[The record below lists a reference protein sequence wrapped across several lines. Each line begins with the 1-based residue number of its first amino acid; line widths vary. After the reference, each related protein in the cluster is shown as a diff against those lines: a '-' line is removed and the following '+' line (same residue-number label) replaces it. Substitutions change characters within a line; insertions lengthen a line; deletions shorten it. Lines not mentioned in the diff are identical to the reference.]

1 MRFPPSFLDELKAR
15 LQVSDVV
22 GRRVKLKKAGREWK
36 GLSPFQQEK
45 SPSFTVNDQKQF
57 YHDFSTGKHGNIFDF
72 VMETEGVSFPEAVER
87 LASLAGLPLPRT
99 SREEEQRD
107 ERAKSL
113 FDVMELATKYFEQNL
128 ASNIGAQ
135 ARGYLSDRAIAPS
148 TGVEFRLGYAT
159 ANRFGL
165 KEYLGSKGVSVADMI
180 ETGLLIAGEDI
191 PVPYDRFRDRV
202 IIPIH
207 DQRGRVI
214 GFGGRALKSDV
225 QPKYLNSPETSIFH
239 KGSVVFNFHRAR
251 EPAHKAGSV
260 VAVEGYMDAIAIYQ
274 AGIKG
279 VVATMGTAFTE
290 EQVTMLWR
298 LSSEPVVCFDA
309 DRAGIAAAHRSIDR
323 ILPLLTVGK
332 SFRFAFMVGEKDPDD
347 LIRERGV
354 EAFKDVLVG
363 SLPMWD
369 VLWARET
376 DGVNVKSPDTQ
387 ASLEKK
393 LTALIRTIKDSS
405 VQTAYVRTCRLQLA
419 ELFWQAVRGG
429 KAKAG
434 WDGKARAGRDGKSK
448 TGRDGKAKNEP
459 NQVPSKELRSELDD
473 RENGLQK
480 VLLGMLVH
488 YPEFLDDKQDT
499 ILRLK
504 FAPELDRFC
513 TALYK
518 LLVVEKELSVQQIY
532 SHLED
537 SFYNVLHTI
546 HGKATDGRSW
556 GSNLFARFP
565 LLAFNPPQDFVS
577 RCIDHLARRVH
588 LDELEQ
594 DVQYAKNLAGDN
606 DDAFDLLLSRVREY
620 QNEHAEIEVQA
631 AELAEE
637 AAEIRRLSGPNP
649 TRPPNAAMQYSGRPL
664 FA

>member
-1 MRFPPSFLDELKAR
+1 MRFTPSFLDEIKAR

-87 LASLAGLPLPRT
+87 LASLAGLPVPRT
-99 SREEEQRD
+99 SREEEQRE

-128 ASNIGAQ
+128 ASNAGAH

-148 TGVEFRLGYAT
+148 TNVEFRLGYAT

-165 KEYLGSKGVSVADMI
+165 KEFLGSKGVSVGDMI
-180 ETGLLIAGEDI
+180 ETGLLIAGDDI

-202 IIPIH
+202 MIPIH

-214 GFGGRALKSDV
+214 GFGGRALRSEV
-225 QPKYLNSPETSIFH
+225 QPKYLNSPETTLFH

-290 EQVTMLWR
+290 EQVAMLWR

-354 EAFKDVLVG
+354 DAFKDVLVG
-363 SLPMWD
+363 SKPMWD

-405 VQTAYVRTCRLQLA
+405 VQTAYVRTSRLQLA

-429 KAKAG
+429 KSKVNTKAKSG
-434 WDGKARAGRDGKSK
+434 RDRKAGRDAK
-448 TGRDGKAKNEP
+448 TKI
-459 NQVPSKELRSELDD
+459 ELDQPVSGELKSELED
-473 RENGLQK
+473 REHSRQK

-488 YPEFLDDKQDT
+488 YPQFLDEKQDT

-504 FAPELDRFC
+504 FAAELDRFC
-513 TALYK
+513 SALYK
-518 LLVVEKELSVQQIY
+518 LLVMEKELSVQQIY
-532 SHLED
+532 SHLGD
-537 SFYNVLHTI
+537 VFYSVLHDI
-546 HGKATDGRSW
+546 HGKSSDGRSW
-556 GSNLFARFP
+556 GHKLFARFP
-565 LLAFNPPQDFVS
+565 LLAVEPPPPLEFVS
-577 RCIDHLARRVH
+577 RSMDNLARRVH
-588 LDELEQ
+588 LDELDQ
-594 DVQYAKNLAGDN
+594 DIQRAKTLAGDN
-606 DDAFDLLLSRVREY
+606 DDAFELLLNLIRER
-620 QNEHAEIEVQA
+620 QNEHANIEVDG
-631 AELAEE
+631 AELAEY
-637 AAEIRRLSGPNP
+637 AAEIRSFAVP
-649 TRPPNAAMQYSGRPL
+649 TGRRIVNAASQHLPEAIFG
-664 FA
+664 

>member
-99 SREEEQRD
+99 SREEEQRE
-107 ERAKSL
+107 ERQKSL
-113 FDVMELATKYFEQNL
+113 YDVMDLATKYFEQNL
-128 ASNIGAQ
+128 ASSAGAQ

-159 ANRFGL
+159 PNRFGL
-165 KEYLGSKGVSVADMI
+165 KEYLGSKGVSVEDMI

-191 PVPYDRFRDRV
+191 PVPYDRFRDRI

-214 GFGGRALKSDV
+214 AFGGRALKSDV

-251 EPAHKAGSV
+251 EPAHRAGSV

-274 AGIKG
+274 AGIKS

-290 EQVTMLWR
+290 EQITTLWR
-298 LSSEPVVCFDA
+298 LSSEPVICFDA
-309 DRAGIAAAHRSIDR
+309 DRAGVAAAHRSIDR
-323 ILPLLTVGK
+323 ILPVLAVGK
-332 SFRFAFMVGEKDPDD
+332 SFRFVFMLEEKDPDD

-354 EAFKDVLVG
+354 EAFKNLLAG
-363 SLPMWD
+363 SLPLWD

-376 DGVNVKSPDTQ
+376 EGVNVKTPDTQ
-387 ASLEKK
+387 VALEKK
-393 LTALIRTIKDSS
+393 FNALIRTISDSS

-419 ELFWQAVRGG
+419 DLFWQAVRGSKG
-429 KAKAG
+429 KK
-434 WDGKARAGRDGKSK
+434 
-448 TGRDGKAKNEP
+448 EP
-459 NQVPSKELRSELDD
+459 SQLVSKELKIELND
-473 RENGLQK
+473 RQHGLQK
-480 VLLGMLVH
+480 VLLGMLVQ
-488 YPEFLDDKQDT
+488 YPYFLDEKQDQ

-504 FAPELDRFC
+504 FAPELDEFC

-518 LLVVEKELSVQQIY
+518 LLIVQKDLSVIKIY
-532 SHLED
+532 EHLED
-537 SFYNVLHTI
+537 GFYKVLQEI
-546 HGKATDGRSW
+546 HGKQEDGRAW
-556 GSNLFARFP
+556 GHVLFSKFKT
-565 LLAFNPPQDFVS
+565 LAFGPSPDFVS
-577 RCIDHLARRVH
+577 RCIDHFARRIH
-588 LDELEQ
+588 LDELDEDIQ
-594 DVQYAKNLAGDN
+594 RAKTLAGE
-606 DDAFDLLLSRVREY
+606 DDAAFDQLLNLIRER
-620 QNEHAEIEVQA
+620 QREHAEIEVDGA
-631 AELAEE
+631 ALAEE
-637 AAEIRRLSGPNP
+637 SADIQRLGGHNP
-649 TRPPNAAMQYSGRPL
+649 AKHQDVAMQHFDMVG
-664 FA
+664 

>member
-1 MRFPPSFLDELKAR
+1 LLSERGERFPSNFVVSERMRFPPSFLDELKAR

-99 SREEEQRD
+99 SREEEQRE
-107 ERAKSL
+107 ERQKSL
-113 FDVMELATKYFEQNL
+113 YDVMELATKFFEQNL
-128 ASNIGAQ
+128 ASNMGAQ
-135 ARGYLSDRAIAPS
+135 ARGYLSDRAITPATS
-148 TGVEFRLGYAT
+148 LEFRLGYAPS
-159 ANRFGL
+159 NRFGL
-165 KEYLGSKGVSVADMI
+165 KEYLGSKGVSVEDMI
-180 ETGLLIAGEDI
+180 ETGLLIAGDDI
-191 PVPYDRFRDRV
+191 PVPYDRFRDRI

-214 GFGGRALKSDV
+214 AFGGRALKSDV

-251 EPAHKAGSV
+251 EPAHRAGSV

-274 AGIKG
+274 AGIKS

-290 EQVTMLWR
+290 EQITTLWR
-298 LSSEPVVCFDA
+298 LSSEPVICFDS
-309 DRAGIAAAHRSIDR
+309 DRAGVAAAHRSIDR
-323 ILPLLTVGK
+323 ILPVLTVGR
-332 SFRFAFMVGEKDPDD
+332 SFRFVFMLEEKDPDD

-354 EAFKDVLVG
+354 EAFKGLLVG
-363 SLPMWD
+363 SLPLWD

-376 DGVNVKSPDTQ
+376 EGVNVKTPDTQ
-387 ASLEKK
+387 AALEKK
-393 LTALIRTIKDSS
+393 LIALIRTIKDSS

-419 ELFWQAVRGG
+419 DLFWQAVRGG
-429 KAKAG
+429 
-434 WDGKARAGRDGKSK
+434 RSK
-448 TGRDGKAKNEP
+448 REP
-459 NQVPSKELRSELDD
+459 SQLLSKELKVELGV
-473 RENGLQK
+473 RQHGLQK

-488 YPEFLDDKQDT
+488 YPDFLDEKQDK

-504 FAPELDRFC
+504 FVPELDKFC

-518 LLVVEKELSVQQIY
+518 LLVVEKDLSVLKIY
-532 SHLED
+532 EHLED
-537 SFYNVLHTI
+537 SFYKVLQEI
-546 HGKATDGRSW
+546 HGKKEGARPW
-556 GSNLFARFP
+556 GHNLFAQFQV
-565 LLAFNPPQDFVS
+565 LALDPPRDFIS
-577 RCIDHLARRVH
+577 RCIDHFARRIH
-588 LDELEQ
+588 LSELDEDIQ
-594 DVQYAKNLAGDN
+594 WAKALAGEN
-606 DDAFDLLLSRVREY
+606 DAAVDQLLNLVRER
-620 QNEHAEIEVQA
+620 QNEHSDIEVEG

-637 AAEIRRLSGPNP
+637 AAEIRRLWGPNRTKP
-649 TRPPNAAMQYSGRPL
+649 QDTAMQHFG
-664 FA
+664 AAVG

>member
-1 MRFPPSFLDELKAR
+1 MRFTPSFLDEIKAR

-99 SREEEQRD
+99 SREEEQRE

-128 ASNIGAQ
+128 ASSVGAQ

-148 TGVEFRLGYAT
+148 TNVEFRLGYAT

-180 ETGLLIAGEDI
+180 ETGLLIAGDDI

-202 IIPIH
+202 MIPIH

-251 EPAHKAGSV
+251 EPAHKTGSV

-274 AGIKG
+274 AGIRG

-290 EQVTMLWR
+290 EQITALWR
-298 LSSEPVVCFDA
+298 LSSEPVICFDA

-323 ILPLLTVGK
+323 ILPLLAVGK
-332 SFRFAFMVGEKDPDD
+332 LFRFAFMVGEKDPDD
-347 LIRERGV
+347 LIREKGV
-354 EAFKDVLVG
+354 EAFKEVLAG

-376 DGVNVKSPDTQ
+376 DGVNVKTPDTQ

-393 LTALIRTIKDSS
+393 LVSLVRTIRDSS
-405 VQTAYVRTCRLQLA
+405 VQTAYMRTCRLQLA

-429 KAKAG
+429 KHK
-434 WDGKARAGRDGKSK
+434 K
-448 TGRDGKAKNEP
+448 EP
-459 NQVPSKELRSELDD
+459 SQLVSKELKIELDE
-473 RENGLQK
+473 RQHGLQK

-488 YPEFLDDKQDT
+488 YPKFLDEKQDT

-504 FAPELDRFC
+504 FIPELDEFC

-518 LLVVEKELSVQQIY
+518 LLVVEKELSVQLIY
-532 SHLED
+532 SHLGAT
-537 SFYNVLHTI
+537 FYKVLHEI
-546 HGKATDGRSW
+546 HGEKTDGRSW
-556 GSNLFARFP
+556 GYNLFARFP
-565 LLAFNPPQDFVS
+565 LIAVIPPHRLDFVS
-577 RCIDHLARRVH
+577 RCLDHLARRVH
-588 LDELEQ
+588 LDELDHDIQ
-594 DVQYAKNLAGDN
+594 RAKTLAGDN
-606 DDAFDLLLSRVREY
+606 DDAFDLLLSRIRER
-620 QNEHAEIEVQA
+620 QNEHANIEA
-631 AELAEE
+631 EGGELAED
-637 AAEIRRLSGPNP
+637 AAEIRRLAGPNP
-649 TRPPNAAMQYSGRPL
+649 NKLPDAAMQHVGEVI
-664 FA
+664 FG

>member
-99 SREEEQRD
+99 SREEEQRE

-128 ASNIGAQ
+128 ASNVGAQ
-135 ARGYLSDRAIAPS
+135 ARGYLSDRAITPS
-148 TGVEFRLGYAT
+148 TNVEFRLGYAT

-180 ETGLLIAGEDI
+180 ETGLLIAGDDI

-202 IIPIH
+202 MIPIH

-214 GFGGRALKSDV
+214 GFGGRALKSEV

-323 ILPLLTVGK
+323 IMPLLTVGK

-376 DGVNVKSPDTQ
+376 EGVNVKSPDSQ

-393 LTALIRTIKDSS
+393 LTALIHTIRDSS

-419 ELFWQAVRGG
+419 DLFWQAVRGG
-429 KAKAG
+429 KAKTKTKTNTKTA
-434 WDGKARAGRDGKSK
+434 RDGKVRRDAK
-448 TGRDGKAKNEP
+448 TKIELDQPVSNEL
-459 NQVPSKELRSELDD
+459 KSELEG
-473 RENGLQK
+473 REHSRQK
-480 VLLGMLVH
+480 GLLGMLVH
-488 YPEFLDDKQDT
+488 YPEFLDEKQDT

-518 LLVVEKELSVQQIY
+518 LLVMEKELSVQEIY

-537 SFYNVLHTI
+537 GFYNVLHDI
-546 HGKATDGRSW
+546 HGKSSDGRSW
-556 GSNLFARFP
+556 GHKLFARFP
-565 LLAFNPPQDFVS
+565 LLAVDPPPPLDFVS
-577 RCIDHLARRVH
+577 RSMDHLARRVH
-588 LDELEQ
+588 LDELDQ
-594 DVQYAKNLAGDN
+594 DIQRAKTLAGDN
-606 DDAFDLLLSRVREY
+606 DDAFDLLLSLIRER
-620 QNEHAEIEVQA
+620 QNEHANIEVEG

-637 AAEIRRLSGPNP
+637 AAVIRSFA
-649 TRPPNAAMQYSGRPL
+649 RPSLTKPAYAASQQIPEVIL
-664 FA
+664 A

>member
-36 GLSPFQQEK
+36 GLSPFHQEK
-45 SPSFTVNDQKQF
+45 TPSFTVNDQKQF

-99 SREEEQRD
+99 SREEEHRE
-107 ERAKSL
+107 ERQKSL
-113 FDVMELATKYFEQNL
+113 HDVMELATKYFQQNL

-135 ARGYLSDRAIAPS
+135 ARGYLSDRAIVPS
-148 TGVEFRLGYAT
+148 TILEFRLGYAP

-290 EQVTMLWR
+290 EQIAALWR
-298 LSSEPVVCFDA
+298 LSSEPVICFDA
-309 DRAGIAAAHRSIDR
+309 DRAGVAAAHRSIDR
-323 ILPLLTVGK
+323 ILPLLAVGK

-347 LIRERGV
+347 LIREKGV
-354 EAFKDVLVG
+354 EAFKEVLVG
-363 SLPMWD
+363 SKPVWD

-376 DGVNVKSPDTQ
+376 EGVNVKSPDTQ

-393 LTALIRTIKDSS
+393 LIALIRTIKDSS

-429 KAKAG
+429 KVMPKP
-434 WDGKARAGRDGKSK
+434 KAR
-448 TGRDGKAKNEP
+448 TGRGGKVRNEP
-459 NQVPSKELRSELDD
+459 NHLISKELIVSKELKSELDY
-473 RENGLQK
+473 REHGLQK
-480 VLLGMLVH
+480 ILLGMLVH

-504 FAPELDRFC
+504 FTPELDKFC

-537 SFYNVLHTI
+537 GFYNVLQDI
-546 HGKATDGRSW
+546 HGKGTDGRAW
-556 GSNLFARFP
+556 GHNLFTRFP
-565 LLAFNPPQDFVS
+565 LLALSPPRDFVA

-588 LDELEQ
+588 LDELDHDIQ
-594 DVQYAKNLAGDN
+594 RTKNLAGDN
-606 DDAFDLLLSRVREY
+606 DDAFDQLLSLVRER
-620 QNEHAEIEVQA
+620 QNEHADIEVEGA
-631 AELAEE
+631 ALAEE
-637 AAEIRRLSGPNP
+637 SAEIRRLSGPNP
-649 TRPPNAAMQYSGRPL
+649 TRPPDAAMQYSGAPV
-664 FA
+664 FG

>member
-99 SREEEQRD
+99 SREEEQRE
-107 ERAKSL
+107 ERQKSL
-113 FDVMELATKYFEQNL
+113 YDVMELATKYFEQSL

-135 ARGYLSDRAIAPS
+135 ARGYLSDRAIVPS
-148 TGVEFRLGYAT
+148 TVLEFRLGYAP
-159 ANRFGL
+159 AARFGL

-225 QPKYLNSPETSIFH
+225 QPKYLNSPETTIFH

-274 AGIKG
+274 AGMRG

-290 EQVTMLWR
+290 EQIVSLWK
-298 LSSEPVVCFDA
+298 LASEPVICFDA
-309 DRAGIAAAHRSIDR
+309 DRAGVAAAHRSIDR

-332 SFRFAFMVGEKDPDD
+332 SFRFAFMLEEKDPDD

-354 EAFKDVLVG
+354 EAFKDVLIG
-363 SLPMWD
+363 SKPMWD

-376 DGVNVKSPDTQ
+376 QGVNVKSPDTQ

-393 LTALIRTIKDSS
+393 LVALIHTIKDSS
-405 VQTAYVRTCRLQLA
+405 VQIAYVRTCRLQLA
-419 ELFWQAVRGG
+419 ELFWQAVRGPKPKAAKGNRAKTG
-429 KAKAG
+429 K
-434 WDGKARAGRDGKSK
+434 DGKVRR
-448 TGRDGKAKNEP
+448 EP
-459 NQVPSKELRSELDD
+459 DQLVSKELKSELDD
-473 RENGLQK
+473 REHGLQK

-488 YPEFLDDKQDT
+488 YPQFLDEKQDT

-504 FAPELDRFC
+504 FAQELDRFC

-537 SFYNVLHTI
+537 GFYNVLHDI
-546 HGKATDGRSW
+546 HGKHADGRAW
-556 GSNLFARFP
+556 GHKLFARFP
-565 LLAFNPPQDFVS
+565 LLAHSPPPDFVS
-577 RCIDHLARRVH
+577 RCMDHLARRVH
-588 LDELEQ
+588 LHELDYDIQ
-594 DVQYAKNLAGDN
+594 FAKTKAGD
-606 DDAFDLLLSRVREY
+606 DDSVFDLLLSLVRER
-620 QNEHAEIEVQA
+620 QNEHADIETEGA
-631 AELAEE
+631 TLAEE

-649 TRPPNAAMQYSGRPL
+649 TKPPDADMQYMLESPYSHSLGLPN
-664 FA
+664 

>member
-99 SREEEQRD
+99 SKEEEQR
-107 ERAKSL
+107 EVRQKTL
-113 FDVMELATKYFEQNL
+113 YDVMELATKYFEQNL
-128 ASNIGAQ
+128 ASSIGAH
-135 ARGYLSDRAIAPS
+135 ARGYLSDRGIVTS
-148 TGVEFRLGYAT
+148 TVLEFRLGYAP

-214 GFGGRALKSDV
+214 GFGGRALKSDI
-225 QPKYLNSPETSIFH
+225 QPKYLNSPETTIFH

-274 AGIKG
+274 AGIRG

-290 EQVTMLWR
+290 GQITSLWK
-298 LSSEPVVCFDA
+298 LSSEPVICFDA

-323 ILPLLTVGK
+323 ILPLLAVGK

-347 LIRERGV
+347 LIRERGI
-354 EAFKDVLVG
+354 EAFKDVLIG

-376 DGVNVKSPDTQ
+376 DGINVKSPDAQ

-393 LTALIRTIKDSS
+393 LVALIHTIRDSS

-419 ELFWQAVRGG
+419 ELFWQAVRGS
-429 KAKAG
+429 KAKSKVG
-434 WDGKARAGRDGKSK
+434 RGGKD
-448 TGRDGKAKNEP
+448 KNEP
-459 NQVPSKELRSELDD
+459 NQFVSQEVKSGLDD
-473 RENGLQK
+473 REHNLQK

-488 YPEFLDDKQDT
+488 YPELLDEKQDT

-504 FAPELDRFC
+504 FVEELDRFC

-518 LLVVEKELSVQQIY
+518 LLVIQKELSVQQIY

-537 SFYNVLHTI
+537 GFYKVLDEI
-546 HGKATDGRSW
+546 HGKKLDGRPW
-556 GSNLFARFP
+556 GYNLFARFP
-565 LLAFNPPQDFVS
+565 LLALKPPQDFVS
-577 RCIDHLARRVH
+577 RCMDHLARRIH
-588 LDELEQ
+588 LNELDHDIQ
-594 DVQYAKNLAGDN
+594 RAKISAGD
-606 DDAFDLLLSRVREY
+606 DDSAFDLLLSLVRER
-620 QNEHAEIEVQA
+620 QNEHADIEVEGA
-631 AELAEE
+631 ALAEE
-637 AAEIRRLSGPNP
+637 AAEIRRLTGPNP
-649 TRPPNAAMQYSGRPL
+649 TKSPDAEMQPAKQL
-664 FA
+664 IFA

>member
-45 SPSFTVNDQKQF
+45 TPSFTVNDQKQF

-99 SREEEQRD
+99 SREDEQRE
-107 ERAKSL
+107 ERQKSL
-113 FDVMELATKYFEQNL
+113 YDVMELATKYFEQNL

-135 ARGYLSDRAIAPS
+135 ARGYLSDRAISPATS
-148 TGVEFRLGYAT
+148 LEFRLGYAT
-159 ANRFGL
+159 PNRFGL

-180 ETGLLIAGEDI
+180 ETGLLIAGDDI
-191 PVPYDRFRDRV
+191 PVPYDRFRDRI

-214 GFGGRALKSDV
+214 AFGGRALKSNV
-225 QPKYLNSPETSIFH
+225 QPKYLNSPETTIFH

-274 AGIKG
+274 AGIKS

-290 EQVTMLWR
+290 EQIATLWK

-309 DRAGIAAAHRSIDR
+309 DRAGVAAAHRSIDR
-323 ILPLLTVGK
+323 ILPLLAVGK
-332 SFRFAFMVGEKDPDD
+332 SFRFVFMLEEKDPDD

-354 EAFKDVLVG
+354 EAFKTVLSG
-363 SLPMWD
+363 SLPIWD

-376 DGVNVKSPDTQ
+376 ENVNVKTPDTQ
-387 ASLEKK
+387 AALEKK
-393 LTALIRTIKDSS
+393 LNVLIRTIKDSA
-405 VQTAYVRTCRLQLA
+405 VQMAYSRTCRLRLA
-419 ELFWQAVRGG
+419 DLFWQAVRGD
-429 KAKAG
+429 KAK
-434 WDGKARAGRDGKSK
+434 KEPSRLVS
-448 TGRDGKAKNEP
+448 NEL
-459 NQVPSKELRSELDD
+459 KIGLDE
-473 RENGLQK
+473 RENGFQK

-488 YPEFLDDKQDT
+488 YPDFLDEKQDK

-513 TALYK
+513 SALYE
-518 LLVVEKELSVQQIY
+518 LLIVQRDLSVQKIY
-532 SHLED
+532 DRLED
-537 SFYNVLHTI
+537 DFYKQLEDI
-546 HGKATDGRSW
+546 HGKQDGKRAW
-556 GSNLFARFP
+556 GHKLFDRFQI
-565 LLAFNPPQDFVS
+565 LALGPPRDFVS
-577 RCIDHLARRVH
+577 RSIDHVARRIH
-588 LDELEQ
+588 LDELDQ
-594 DVQYAKNLAGDN
+594 DIQRARTLAGE
-606 DDAFDLLLSRVREY
+606 DDSAFDQLLSLVRER
-620 QNEHAEIEVQA
+620 QNEHADIE
-631 AELAEE
+631 AEGAVLAEE
-637 AAEIRRLSGPNP
+637 AAEIRRVWAPPP
-649 TRPPNAAMQYSGRPL
+649 TSAHFAALQHET
-664 FA
+664 A